1 MFELQPLVLLLEL
14 AKLLEFGGNCRIYVH
29 TLGHDRAL
37 ARKLAPTRQH
47 ERVDVKRLGDIA
59 NRDPGKV
66 AQANGGCFEL
76 GAVSVCGSGAWLW
89 HLDTP
94 EVRSGCLLNR
104 RRFSRHPDLTSG
116 VSKCQS
122 QAPEPHT
129 DTAPSSKQ
137 PPFA

>member
-1 MFELQPLVLLLEL
+1 MFELQPLILLLEL

-104 RRFSRHPDLTSG
+104 RRFR
-116 VSKCQS
+116 
-122 QAPEPHT
+122 
-129 DTAPSSKQ
+129 
-137 PPFA
+137 FALNELLGARYDRRRNRASERGTRMPV